1 MPHLAL
7 ECSAN
12 VPDRP
17 DLDRVLEQLH
27 RAMTTAGTF
36 DLANVKSESFPRAHA
51 GRACDITVEIREM
64 RRDLHFK
71 AGPPPGPGR
80 G

>member
-1 MPHLAL
+1 
-7 ECSAN
+7 
-12 VPDRP
+12 
-17 DLDRVLEQLH
+17 
-27 RAMTTAGTF
+27 MTTAGTF

-64 RRDLHFK
+64 RRDLHLE